1 MLLVELH
8 LGNCGTTGLVISL
21 AKLFNLSGK
30 VGSLTL
36 SLGTSLT
43 FSLQL
48 FFSSLNTSLKFL
60 NVLLGLGH
68 QRLLIIQFGR
78 QHLDILLLVAN
89 GVLNVSLFS
98 LKISNRVLGHLQ
110 IPLNLSLLLL
120 QIGSALLL
128 LVQASF
134 KLIQSGLKLRLDLAQ
149 MLDLLF
155 STNKILIRLGLG
167 SRQMFLFLVQFVDD
181 LILFSN
187 LVLQNLDG
195 VVTVALLSLHLGD
208 GKLNILNVL
217 LNSSNAAR
225 VSLDLSCKLNSGG
238 FFTLQNVGFGCQL
251 HLGLSLDLVGLGLS
265 VGVDR
270 DAALLLSQLLGHG
283 TNLILETSKTGLK
296 LGSLVKSS
304 LVLTIGGIGFLFKL
318 SEFLL
323 RIGKTNETSGFLDD
337 DKPSPISHLEIL
349 SEVSL
354 GNLDQ
359 FSLIS
364 LGSINSATDSL
375 ESFSLDESDPLED
388 KIITS
393 LLKLGKSS
401 GSEEDKGVS
410 KPVSLSVKANLVHEG
425 IGGSLVV
432 RGGSNLSLSQASISH
447 LVVRIKHPVWESTHT
462 NSDSLQHTITG
473 ELVHDQWR
481 LNISWLL
488 VSVGHK
494 TTDKVR
500 STIVE
505 GGHQLSQGDKID
517 RGDSL
522 ATTSLLFLLALLL
535 LGLSWLSRMIFP
547 EEDKQG
553 TLGCGFEDLNN
564 GVIDR
569 VLVLL
574 KPVGDVVV
582 DNTSIVRNTKVG
594 ILVSLGGRLQEDG
607 KLAQGSLQLLLKGLV
622 SSLGEE
628 GLLLKNGP
636 DTHGLLKHDDGS
648 LQVHT
653 EVNHDPVNT
662 FLNVLLLFNNEH
674 VVVEELLELLVDKVD
689 GNLFESIVLEDLETS
704 NIQDSAEVGLLE
716 CSINE
721 GVVTLDNKPLEETV
735 KDGSGNTSSGT
746 SGLLNSLT
754 LGDPLGSDLDS
765 WLAESLEQGS
775 SFNSAEC
782 GHLSSKGIWGDLLQL
797 SLVITTL
804 LDVDNTSSSHDTSSQ
819 HVAVE
824 LLLLRET
831 ENVEGILSVLKLLI
845 VINRGNSGFALGDID
860 IVVDVR

>member
-1 MLLVELH
+1 MIANNAEKFSILICNLVLGHSKVAQSQVGCINLLVGGIQVLNKTLVGLVSRSLASDNLFSSSSGISNLSHDDLLVLLNLGLHLGQGIDLLLHLQDSIPLLPLQVAQDRLAGNVGLLNILAKLHNLSLTLLVELN
-8 LGNCGTTGLVISL
+8 LGNCSTAGFIISL
-21 AKLFNLSGK
+21 SKLFNLTCE
-30 VGSLTL
+30 VRSLTL

-48 FFSSLNTSLKFL
+48 LFSSLNTSLKFL
-60 NVLLGLGH
+60 DVLLGLGH
-68 QRLLIIQFGR
+68 QRLLIIKFGR
-78 QHLDILLLVAN
+78 QHLNILLLVAN

-110 IPLNLSLLLL
+110 ITLNLSLLLL
-120 QIGSALLL
+120 QIGSSLLL

-149 MLDLLF
+149 MLDLLL
-155 STNKILIRLGLG
+155 STNKVLIRLGLG
-167 SRQMFLFLVQFVDD
+167 SRQVLLFLVQFVDH
-181 LILFSN
+181 LILLSN
-187 LVLQNLDG
+187 LILENLDG

-208 GKLNILNVL
+208 GKLNVLNVL
-217 LNSSNAAR
+217 LDSSNAAR
-225 VSLDLSCKLNSGG
+225 MSLDLSVS
-238 FFTLQNVGFGCQL
+238 
-251 HLGLSLDLVGLGLS
+251 
-265 VGVDR
+265 VDR
-270 DAALLLSQLLGHG
+270 DAALFLSQLLGHG
-283 TNLILETSKTGLK
+283 TNLILQTSKTGLK

-323 RIGKTNETSGFLDD
+323 RIGKTNETSGLLDD
-337 DKPSPISHLEIL
+337 DNPSPISHLKIL

-354 GNLDQ
+354 GNLDK

-364 LGSINSATDSL
+364 LGSIDSATDPL

-401 GSEEDKGVS
+401 SSEEDKGVS
-410 KPVSLSVKANLVHEG
+410 QPVSLSVKANLVHEG

-432 RGGSNLSLSQASISH
+432 RGGSNLCLSQASISH
-447 LVVRIKHPVWESTHT
+447 LVVRIEHPIWESTHT
-462 NSDSLQHTITG
+462 DPDSLQHTITG

-494 TTDKVR
+494 ATDKVR

-505 GGHQLSQGDKID
+505 GGHQLSQRDKVD
-517 RGDSL
+517 RGDSF
-522 ATTSLLFLLALLL
+522 ATASLLLLLALILL
-535 LGLSWLSRMIFP
+535 DLSWLSRMVFP
-547 EEDKQG
+547 EKDKQW

-564 GVIDR
+564 SVIDR

-574 KPVGDVVV
+574 KPVCDVVV
-582 DNTSIVRNTKVG
+582 DNTSVVRNAKVG
-594 ILVSLGGRLQEDG
+594 ILVSLGSRLQEDR
-607 KLAQGSLQLLLKGLV
+607 KLSKGSLQLLLKGLV

-628 GLLLKNGP
+628 RLLLKNGP
-636 DTHGLLKHDDGS
+636 DAHGLLKHDDGS

-662 FLNVLLLFNNEH
+662 FLNVFFLFNNEH

-689 GNLFESIVLEDLETS
+689 GNLLKAIVLKNLKTG

-716 CSINE
+716 GSIN
-721 GVVTLDNKPLEETV
+721 
-735 KDGSGNTSSGT
+735 
-746 SGLLNSLT
+746 
-754 LGDPLGSDLDS
+754 
-765 WLAESLEQGS
+765 
-775 SFNSAEC
+775 
-782 GHLSSKGIWGDLLQL
+782 
-797 SLVITTL
+797 
-804 LDVDNTSSSHDTSSQ
+804 
-819 HVAVE
+819 
-824 LLLLRET
+824 
-831 ENVEGILSVLKLLI
+831 
-845 VINRGNSGFALGDID
+845 
-860 IVVDVR
+860 